1 MVGHSLKHM
10 TVSRKRTARMLKAS
24 GTLPGNLI
32 EAVPKGRELELGG
45 VQYGAAG
52 CLVRAVQHTQVAP
65 GPG

>member
-1 MVGHSLKHM
+1 
-10 TVSRKRTARMLKAS
+10 MLKAS